1 MIWYVIPMAILH
13 LISISFIL
21 LKFVR
26 SPELFLSKLFLNT
39 KTTILAINF
48 LIGGI
53 LITTLSIVYE
63 AVYSADPIMG
73 IISGIGS
80 LSILIFYFLL
90 IKIQIYESAGGGV

>member
-39 KTTILAINF
+39 KTTDHHFGNQLFNM
-48 LIGGI
+48 GD
-53 LITTLSIVYE
+53 TYNDIVY
-63 AVYSADPIMG
+63 
-73 IISGIGS
+73 
-80 LSILIFYFLL
+80 SI
-90 IKIQIYESAGGGV
+90 